1 MQRCISWD
9 HFLECLLIISIG
21 ASFRWEVGRFR
32 LPCARSLKWIAKY
45 TCKLQYPLLDRERFG
60 KLLLLFW
67 VLVEIHSKFVT
78 CCYDITK
85 RYNTL
90 LTAITFSLETVSRKK
105 CFPRKVERKVSRRQ
119 VLRGRIFEDSNYI
132 HVIIKPLY
140 VVLDRKTS
148 LIFHDLVIIHAL
160 TIQETLKISNSN

>member
-32 LPCARSLKWIAKY
+32 LLPCACSLKWIAKY

-132 HVIIKPLY
+132 HVKIKPL
-140 VVLDRKTS
+140 DRKALFYS
-148 LIFHDLVIIHAL
+148 HDKHMHWLF
-160 TIQETLKISNSN
+160 KKP